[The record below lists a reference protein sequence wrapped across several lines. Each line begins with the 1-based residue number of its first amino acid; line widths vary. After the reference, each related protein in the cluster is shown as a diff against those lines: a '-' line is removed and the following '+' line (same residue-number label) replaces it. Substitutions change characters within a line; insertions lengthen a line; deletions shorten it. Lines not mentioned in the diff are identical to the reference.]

1 MLPLSEDY
9 EDELAE
15 RVRGQEHK
23 HQWFWL
29 YILPLFRSKPAVLE
43 AAVLK
48 LIFRNINPHMKTKL
62 RGRVAA
68 ADELVGLVQQLWKDN
83 ASQSQYELLKIQVV
97 RQKEKDRVD
106 LLVPIMKEQYPP
118 CGLPLEM
125 QKQSCFIFLSVFKS
139 VKETQPAYQYHP
151 QESHRQPS
159 QSADEHIRPLGN
171 T

>member
-1 MLPLSEDY
+1 MLPLSEDF

-15 RVRGQEHK
+15 RVRGQEDK

-106 LLVPIMKEQYPP
+106 LLVPIMKEQYPR
-118 CGLPLEM
+118 GLPLEM
-125 QKQSCFIFLSVFKS
+125 QRQSCFIFLSVFKL
-139 VKETQPAYQYHP
+139 VEETQANVSIPPTGIPPTALPISRWTYPAF
-151 QESHRQPS
+151 S
-159 QSADEHIRPLGN
+159 
-171 T
+171 